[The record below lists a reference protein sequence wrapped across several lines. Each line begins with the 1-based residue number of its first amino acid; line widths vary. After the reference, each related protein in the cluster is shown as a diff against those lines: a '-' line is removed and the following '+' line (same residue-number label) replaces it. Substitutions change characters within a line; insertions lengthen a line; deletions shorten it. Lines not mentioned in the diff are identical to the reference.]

1 MMRKFTKHLPLAIIL
16 AALLSGNAFGAE
28 AYPKGA
34 GALEVFDGEAMS
46 ALPLP
51 AKLWLKF
58 MMLTFAAGLIFF
70 AWKKPIARWAAGGMI
85 VSMATCAPVFT
96 ALGLPVLSGSIA
108 IWHIVCWS
116 PALVLLL
123 TKRPFLKSNEGLPYR
138 TWSVIMTGVILIS
151 FIFDF
156 RDAAIYIHHFTG

>member
-1 MMRKFTKHLPLAIIL
+1 MRTFTKYLSVTLAL
-16 AALLSGNAFGAE
+16 AALLSGTSFGAE

-34 GALEVFDGEAMS
+34 GALEVFDGEAMA

-51 AKLWLKF
+51 AKVWLKF
-58 MMLTFAAGLIFF
+58 MMLTFAVGLIFF

-85 VSMATCAPVFT
+85 VSMTTCAPVFT

-116 PALVLLL
+116 PALTLLL
-123 TKRPFLKSNEGLPYR
+123 MKRPFLDANKGRWYR
-138 TWSVIMTGVILIS
+138 IWSGVMTSVILIS
-151 FIFDF
+151 FVFDF
-156 RDAAIYIHHFTG
+156 RDAAIYIKHFMG